1 MSLEILSTGP
11 MLSVQDHGRHGRKR
25 FGVPA
30 AGAMDRPAMDLANA
44 LCGNPLAA
52 AALEFTA
59 IGGSFKAGRA
69 LRLAVT
75 GGECDIRIGER
86 VLAAGQSHAVEVGEV
101 VKIGALKGATWGY
114 IAVSGGIA
122 VPEVLGARATH
133 LRFALGGVEGRALQ
147 AGDLLPL
154 GEEDDDGLCLRP
166 RDPAPRPGPI
176 APERP
181 IRIVLGPQDDY
192 FAPEIVAQLETARFR
207 ISPQRDRMAMVLDGP
222 ALPAARG
229 HDIVSDGIVS
239 GAIQVPSSGQ
249 PMVLMAD
256 SQTTGGYPK
265 IATVISADLPRLAQ
279 FPTGAEM
286 RFEIVSRDAAE
297 DILLAERARLREV
310 LASLVPATGMML
322 SSGFLLSCNL
332 AGGIVEPEAVMGRDL
347 ELSEDT
353 AA

>member
-1 MSLEILSTGP
+1 MSLEILSAGP

-44 LCGNPLAA
+44 LCGNPLSA

-59 IGGSFKAGRA
+59 IGGSFRAGRA

-75 GGECDIRIGER
+75 GGDCDIRIGER
-86 VLAAGQSHAVEVGEV
+86 LLSAGQSHAVEAGEV

-133 LRFALGGVEGRALQ
+133 LRFALGGLEGRALRAADQ
-147 AGDLLPL
+147 LPL
-154 GEEDDDGLCLRP
+154 GDADETAPCLRP
-166 RDPAPRPGPI
+166 RDPASRPGPN
-176 APERP
+176 APERA
-181 IRIVLGPQDDY
+181 IRVVLGPQDDY
-192 FAPEIVAQLETARFR
+192 FSAKVLAQLETARFR
-207 ISPQRDRMAMVLDGP
+207 ISAQRDRMAMVLDGP
-222 ALPAARG
+222 SLPAMRG

-239 GAIQVPSSGQ
+239 GAIQVPASGQ

-256 SQTTGGYPK
+256 AQTTGGYPK
-265 IATVISADLPRLAQ
+265 IATVTTADLPRLAQ
-279 FPTGAEM
+279 LPTGADL
-286 RFEIVSRDAAE
+286 RFEVVSRDEAE

-310 LASLVPATGMML
+310 LASLVPATGMTL

-332 AGGIVEPEAVMGRDL
+332 AGSIVEPEAVMGRDL
-347 ELSEDT
+347 EPSKDM
-353 AA
+353 AQ

>member
-1 MSLEILSTGP
+1 MSLEILSVGP

-44 LCGNPLAA
+44 LCGNPLSA

-59 IGGSFKAGRA
+59 IGGSFRAGRA

-75 GGECDIRIGER
+75 GGDCDIRIGER
-86 VLAAGQSHAVEVGEV
+86 LLSAGQSHAVEAGEV

-114 IAVSGGIA
+114 IAVCGGIA
-122 VPEVLGARATH
+122 APEVLGARATH
-133 LRFALGGVEGRALQ
+133 LRFALGGVEGRALR
-147 AGDLLPL
+147 AGDQLPL
-154 GEEDDDGLCLRP
+154 GDADETAPCLRP
-166 RDPAPRPGPI
+166 RDPASRPGPI
-176 APERP
+176 APERA
-181 IRIVLGPQDDY
+181 IRVVLGPQDDY
-192 FAPEIVAQLETARFR
+192 FSAEVLAKLETARFR

-222 ALPAARG
+222 TLPAMRG

-239 GAIQVPSSGQ
+239 GAIQVPASGQ

-256 SQTTGGYPK
+256 AQTTGGYPK

-279 FPTGAEM
+279 LPTGADL
-286 RFEIVSRDAAE
+286 RFEVVSRDEAE

-332 AGGIVEPEAVMGRDL
+332 AGSIVEPEAVMGRDL
-347 ELSEDT
+347 EPSKDM
-353 AA
+353 AQ